1 MAYVSGTCSVIK
13 QKGIVGLAEHGS
25 SFLSGKQTIQTP
37 DGFAKASIHILG
49 YGMDCLEYR
58 LRILDGPR
66 AGKEVKLRCSALLE
80 FASTQGPMFPA
91 APNRTFAGMYFSEG
105 MPITTKVIISKIG
118 EAKCK
123 HHYCY
128 TFDEGTYM
136 IGAGSD
142 PLFLSVHFPK
152 ESAK

>member
-37 DGFAKASIHILG
+37 NGFVKADIHILG

-91 APNRTFAGMYFSEG
+91 APNRTFAGMYFVDDV
-105 MPITTKVIISKIG
+105 MIQTKVIISKVG

-128 TFDEGTYM
+128 TFDEGTYL
-136 IGAGSD
+136 IGSGSD

-152 ESAK
+152 ESAQ